1 MKSLTALVANI
12 LGCALMCAMVSGG
25 AIAQGATAAQPSASA
40 SAQALTK
47 GQALFGQYMA
57 QSRGSAQGS
66 AALEEVFANSMPKT
80 AQNSSSLRSLLASKV
95 TTEEKVI
102 VARLLAKQYALGDP
116 TGMNHLILQDLKN
129 LSNSQE
135 LPLARAATLAFSRLG
150 YFPDYQDVL
159 LTAKNRG
166 TIEDD
171 TYFGELAHVLAFA
184 PAADQERL
192 AHMLHSSKN
201 EYASQ
206 IVAMIVNNA
215 PVASKITSAS
225 RAELTVYLE
234 GTEPRFSMALG
245 QFDFVE
251 AVRYSAWLRAVANL
265 KASEFN
271 KQGAE
276 VIMAKLNDGN
286 LDPRK
291 VMAFLVSE
299 FGPGL
304 LSQIGRRTRFDSM
317 LQRITL
323 YSQQHPQNRDM
334 KEIVEQV
341 KIGLSALS
349 S

>member
-1 MKSLTALVANI
+1 MKSLTVLLANI
-12 LGCALMCAMVSGG
+12 FGCTLMCAMVSGG
-25 AIAQGATAAQPSASA
+25 AIAQGTTAAQPGASA
-40 SAQALTK
+40 SAPALAK

-66 AALEEVFANSMPKT
+66 AALEEVFANGMPRT
-80 AQNSSSLRSLLASKV
+80 AQNSKFLRSLLASKL

-102 VARLLAKQYALGDP
+102 LVRLLAKQYEPGDP
-116 TGMNHLILQDLKN
+116 TGMNHLILRDLKN
-129 LSNSQE
+129 LSSLEE
-135 LPLARAATLAFSRLG
+135 LPLSRAATLAFSRLG

-159 LTAKNRG
+159 LAAKNRG
-166 TIEDD
+166 IIEDD

-184 PAADQERL
+184 PPEDQEKL
-192 AHMLHSSKN
+192 AHTLHSSKN

-206 IVAMIVNNA
+206 IVSMIVNNA
-215 PVASKITSAS
+215 AVASKITPAS
-225 RAELTVYLE
+225 RAKLTVYLE
-234 GTEPRFSMALG
+234 STEPRFSMALG

-271 KQGAE
+271 MQGAQ

-286 LDPRK
+286 IDPRK

-304 LSQIGRRTRFDSM
+304 LSQIGRRSHFDSM

>member
-12 LGCALMCAMVSGG
+12 LSGTLMCTIASGV
-25 AIAQGATAAQPSASA
+25 AIAQGTRAAQPISSA
-40 SAQALTK
+40 SAQASEK
-47 GQALFGQYMA
+47 GQALFGEYMA
-57 QSRGSAQGS
+57 RSRGSAQGS
-66 AALEEVFANSMPKT
+66 AALEEVFANGMSRT
-80 AQNSSSLRSLLASKV
+80 AQNSNSLRSLLTSKL
-95 TTEEKVI
+95 TTEEKV
-102 VARLLAKQYALGDP
+102 VVVRLLAKQYALGDP
-116 TGMNHLILQDLKN
+116 TGVNHLILQDLKSM
-129 LSNSQE
+129 SNSQE
-135 LPLARAATLAFSRLG
+135 LPLSRAATLAFSRLG

-159 LTAKNRG
+159 LAAKNRG
-166 TIEDD
+166 VIEDD

-184 PAADQERL
+184 PTPDQEKL
-192 AHMLHSSKN
+192 ADTLQSSKN

-206 IVAMIVNNA
+206 IVSMIVNNA
-215 PVASKITSAS
+215 PVASKITSVT
-225 RAELTVYLE
+225 RAKLTVYLE
-234 GTEPRFSMALG
+234 STEPRFNMALG

-271 KQGAE
+271 MQGAE

-304 LSQIGRRTRFDSM
+304 LSQIGRRTDFDPM

-334 KEIVEQV
+334 KDIVEQV
-341 KIGLSALS
+341 RMGLSALS